1 MLKIILTILL
11 FGCSSAL
18 FSKSL
23 NSIEGF
29 APSYV
34 GEKVAI
40 FEIEDYMSMLTKRIA
55 TSEVK
60 ADSTFELNFFNDRTR
75 KFRIEI
81 GENHFHV
88 YAQPDGEYKL
98 YVKESSPYL
107 DKNAKGIEVEF
118 FFIDLDSTDINYKIL
133 MFEEA
138 SLNFLKRNYN
148 HESKSSSRFVEELDT
163 FKLIVQN
170 EYKDDTST
178 FFKKYV
184 RFAIASL
191 DNLSFS
197 GGRNKYEKYDFY
209 IKPETVW
216 YQNDRYMEY
225 ILKYY
230 ENYAYEISDQL
241 NESFYQGVIK
251 SSPTI
256 VINKLGADY
265 ALDNIRLRELVMIKM
280 LSDVFYT
287 GDYPQTN
294 ILTMLDSI
302 GSNGLFEENQKIASN
317 IKYRLLDLVPGAKM
331 PDFRLKVKGE
341 AKSKTDYSGKH
352 LYIQFVKEG
361 FSKSEND
368 IELIRPLYDKYMRYT
383 EILTIVVTED
393 EELLSDPSK
402 YIQEYKIGWE
412 TSFVKPDDQILEK
425 LNVKTYPHYIL
436 MDAAGYVVAAPAL
449 SPRPDNEYETI
460 EKALH
465 GIKKYRERLEKEK

>member
-11 FGCSSAL
+11 LGFTSTFFA
-18 FSKSL
+18 KSL

-34 GEKVAI
+34 GKKVAI
-40 FEIEDYMSMLTKRIA
+40 FEIQDYMSMLTTKIA
-55 TSEVK
+55 TSEVQ

-81 GENHFHV
+81 GQNHFHI
-88 YAQPDGEYKL
+88 YTQPNSKYKL

-107 DKNAKGIEVEF
+107 DENAKGIEVEF

-133 MFEEA
+133 MFEDA

-148 HESKSSSRFVEELDT
+148 HEAKNSSQFVEQLDT
-163 FKLIVQN
+163 FKIEVHN
-170 EYKDDTST
+170 VYKDDTST

-191 DNLSFS
+191 DNLAFS

-225 ILKYY
+225 VLKYY
-230 ENYAYEISDQL
+230 ENYASEISNQL

-256 VINKLGADY
+256 VINSLGADY
-265 ALDNIRLRELVMIKM
+265 ALDNIRLREMVMIKM
-280 LSDVFYT
+280 LSDVFYSS
-287 GDYPQTN
+287 DYPQTN

-302 GSNGLFEENQKIASN
+302 SNSGLFEENKKIASN
-317 IKYRLLDLVPGAKM
+317 IKYRLLDLVPGSKM
-331 PDFRLKVKGE
+331 PNFRLDVKGE
-341 AKSKTDYSGKH
+341 QKSKDDFKGKH
-352 LYIQFVKEG
+352 LYIQFIKEG
-361 FSKSEND
+361 SSKSEND
-368 IELIRPLYDKYMRYT
+368 IELIRPLYDKYLRYT
-383 EILTIVVTED
+383 EMLTIVVTD
-393 EELLSDPSK
+393 NEEILNDPSDYIKK
-402 YIQEYKIGWE
+402 YKMGWE
-412 TSFVKPDDQILEK
+412 TSFISSDDEILEK
-425 LNVKTYPHYIL
+425 LNVESYPHYIL

-460 EKALH
+460 ENSLH
-465 GIKKYRERLEKEK
+465 AIKKYRERMEE

>member
-11 FGCSSAL
+11 FGCTSTL
-18 FSKSL
+18 FAKSL
-23 NSIEGF
+23 NTIEGF

-34 GEKVAI
+34 GKKVAI
-40 FEIEDYMSMLTKRIA
+40 FEIDDYMSMLTTKIA
-55 TSEVK
+55 TAEVK

-75 KFRIEI
+75 KYKIEI
-81 GENHFHV
+81 GQNHFHV
-88 YAQPDGEYKL
+88 YTQPDAKYKL

-107 DKNAKGIEVEF
+107 DKNATGIEVEF

-133 MFEEA
+133 MFEDA

-148 HESKSSSRFVEELDT
+148 HEAKNSTQFVEQLDT
-163 FKLIVQN
+163 FKIEVHN
-170 EYKDDTST
+170 FHKDDTST
-178 FFKKYV
+178 FFRKYV

-191 DNLSFS
+191 DNLAFS
-197 GGRNKYEKYDFY
+197 GGRNKFEKYDFY

-225 ILKYY
+225 VLKYY
-230 ENYAYEISDQL
+230 ENYASEISSEL

-251 SSPTI
+251 SSPTM
-256 VINKLGADY
+256 VINSLGADY
-265 ALDNIRLRELVMIKM
+265 ALDNIRLREMVMIKM

-302 GSNGLFEENQKIASN
+302 SNNGLFEENQKIASN

-331 PDFRLKVKGE
+331 PNFRLEVKGE
-341 AKSKTDYSGKH
+341 SKSKNDYKGQH
-352 LYIQFVKEG
+352 LYIQFIKEG
-361 FSKSEND
+361 SSKSEND

-383 EILTIVVTED
+383 EMLTIVVTDDED
-393 EELLSDPSK
+393 ILNDPSA
-402 YIQEYKIGWE
+402 YIKKYKIGWE
-412 TSFVKPDDQILEK
+412 TSFIRSDDEILGK

-449 SPRPDNEYETI
+449 SPRPNNEYETI

-465 GIKKYRERLEKEK
+465 GIHKKRERMEK

>member
-11 FGCSSAL
+11 FGCTSVL
-18 FSKSL
+18 LGKSL

-34 GEKVAI
+34 GKNVTI
-40 FEIEDYMSMLTKRIA
+40 FEIQDYLSMLTTKVA
-55 TSEVK
+55 SAEVK
-60 ADSTFELNFFNDRTR
+60 ADSTFELNIFNDRTR
-75 KFRIEI
+75 KYRIEI
-81 GENHFHV
+81 GENHFHI
-88 YAQPDGEYKL
+88 YAQPDGKYKL

-107 DKNAKGIEVEF
+107 DENAKGIEVEF
-118 FFIDLDSTDINYKIL
+118 FFIDLDSTDINFNIL

-148 HESKSSSRFVEELDT
+148 HKAKSSTQFVEQLDT
-163 FKLIVQN
+163 FKVEVHN
-170 EYKDDTST
+170 VYKDDTST
-178 FFKKYV
+178 FFRKYV

-230 ENYAYEISDQL
+230 ENYAYELSDPL

-280 LSDVFYT
+280 LGDVFYT

-302 GSNGLFEENQKIASN
+302 SSNGLFSENQKIASN
-317 IKYRLLDLVPGAKM
+317 IKYRLLDLVPGSKM
-331 PDFRLKVKGE
+331 PNFRLEVKGSP
-341 AKSKTDYSGKH
+341 KSKDDYSGKH
-352 LYIQFVKEG
+352 LYIQFIKEG
-361 FSKSEND
+361 AEKSEND

-383 EILTIVVTED
+383 EMLTVVVTD
-393 EELLSDPSK
+393 DDKILADPSD
-402 YIQEYKIGWE
+402 YIKKFNMGWE
-412 TSFVKPDDQILEK
+412 TSFIKPDDEILDK
-425 LNVKTYPHYIL
+425 LNVESYPHYIL

-460 EKALH
+460 ENALH
-465 GIKKYRERLEKEK
+465 GIKRRRERMEK